1 MPVELRKRKA
11 PAVPAPPPPA
21 KRASRAKKEAPS
33 AATNLASRNGG
44 AATNATRASTRSSG
58 SPKSGVAAAT
68 TATTATTPASA
79 PSAGDTISLADFG
92 GEVQTQDDETVTLKS
107 LLTQSK
113 TGVVLFTYPRAST
126 PGCTRQACL
135 FRDNYT
141 TLSNAG
147 LSVYGLSSDSPKANT
162 TFKTKQKLPYRLLC
176 DPKFSLIGAIGLK
189 KNPKGTV
196 RGVFLV
202 DKNGKVLIAQSGGPA
217 DTLDVVVKLVQEG
230 GLGSETLEESLEL
243 EPTNGDAAA
252 SDGAKNGKEDDEGEK
267 NGDGKSKEKKTESNN
282 EKPTDEPKNQPQSEA
297 ENAEGKPQEEAK
309 SESKDSSAN
318 DIVKNQSAENRN
330 GEAESNG
337 TALDTEAPGTE
348 KPAAKFEEATAT
360 SEKDGVKPADE
371 AKTTT
376 KATATE

>member
-11 PAVPAPPPPA
+11 PTVPAPPPPA

-33 AATNLASRNGG
+33 AATNPASRNGG
-44 AATNATRASTRSSG
+44 AATNATRASKRSSG
-58 SPKSGVAAAT
+58 SPKAGVAA
-68 TATTATTPASA
+68 ATTATTPASA

-147 LSVYGLSSDSPKANT
+147 LGVYGLSSDSPKANT

-176 DPKFSLIGAIGLK
+176 DPSFSLIGAIGLK

-202 DKNGKVLIAQSGGPA
+202 NKNGKVLIAQPGGPA

-230 GLGSETLEESLEL
+230 GLGSEALEENLEL
-243 EPTNGDAAA
+243 EPTNGNAAA
-252 SDGAKNGKEDDEGEK
+252 SDGTKNGKEDDEDEK
-267 NGDGKSKEKKTESNN
+267 NGDGKSKEKKTESTN
-282 EKPTDEPKNQPQSEA
+282 EKPADEPKSQPQSET
-297 ENAEGKPQEEAK
+297 ENVEGKPQEEAK
-309 SESKDSSAN
+309 SESKGSSAN
-318 DIVKNQSAENRN
+318 DNANNQSAENRN
-330 GEAESNG
+330 GETESNG
-337 TALDTEAPGTE
+337 TKLDKEAPGTG
-348 KPAAKFEEATAT
+348 KPAAKPDETTAT
-360 SEKDGVKPADE
+360 SENDGVKPTDE
-371 AKTTT
+371 VKTTT
-376 KATATE
+376 EATVTE